1 MDSEKIGTIPLGVMC
16 TSCSTMLDIT
26 SINVISTI
34 ANIPQTCS
42 VCNNNLDIY
51 NLIKFSLL
59 NGLQWNIFGLVKA
72 KLTYY
77 TFILQPNHTHSI
89 NLYDIGLLPDSRI
102 INISYTPSSD
112 GVFPLEVHGNFPNR
126 FSYPTKLELYGKPD
140 ILDAKPTTV
149 TVSIVWTKYTDDN
162 NLNFLID
169 SFDLFT
175 QGNYKNMILPTNLV
189 IETKL
194 LSFLKEYLPFCN
206 IGNKTVNKFNDK
218 THYNDTLNTIL
229 PLIIDYENYYTIDPA
244 FIANLN
250 KLRDYR
256 NDIAHNGVFIDSITK
271 ETFAD
276 LLASVFFV
284 FSYLIEFEL
293 HLNTKYNQ

>member
-1 MDSEKIGTIPLGVMC
+1 MKNEMDSEKIGTIPLGVMC

-26 SINVISTI
+26 SINVISTS

-42 VCNNNLDIY
+42 VCSNNLDIY
-51 NLIKFSLL
+51 NLIKVSLL

-89 NLYDIGLLPDSRI
+89 NLYDIGLLQDSRI

-126 FSYPTKLELYGKPD
+126 FSYPTKIELYGKPD
-140 ILDAKPTTV
+140 IIDAKPTTV
-149 TVSIVWTKYTDDN
+149 SVSIVWTKYTDDN

-175 QGNYKNMILPTNLV
+175 QGNYKNMILPANLV

-194 LSFLKEYLPFCN
+194 NSILKEYLPFYKIDNKEVKEFVNRSSYHNNLN
-206 IGNKTVNKFNDK
+206 I
-218 THYNDTLNTIL
+218 IL
-229 PLIIDYENYYTIDPA
+229 PLLIANENFYTIDSKL
-244 FIANLN
+244 IGNLN
-250 KLRDYR
+250 ILRNYR
-256 NDIAHNGVFIDSITK
+256 NDIAHKGVFKDSITK
-271 ETFAD
+271 ESFAD
-276 LLASVFFV
+276 LLASVFLF
-284 FSYLIEFEL
+284 FPI
-293 HLNTKYNQ
+293 